1 VPDQR
6 PLEPLP
12 LSPPGF
18 FAGSKLLQRVMW
30 IALGLTIGLTV
41 LAVSRPR
48 PAAMATD
55 TRSASLQ
62 GDPAKLD
69 FLKKYLRLPTEV
81 QATEFH
87 IAYHD
92 NSKGMVPGPSDYD
105 LRVVVKVPPDK
116 VSQWVA
122 EMGQPTAPFDVAWAY
137 ELLPK
142 EERWRI
148 ASPPTYYQRDR
159 VQVVT
164 FEPEGI
170 VFKRVWSE

>member
-1 VPDQR
+1 MPDDR

-12 LSPPGF
+12 LSPPGP
-18 FAGSKLLQRVMW
+18 FAGSKLLPRVMW

-41 LAVSRPR
+41 LAVVRPR
-48 PAAMATD
+48 PSAMATD

-62 GDPAKLD
+62 GDAAKLE

-87 IAYHD
+87 IRYHA
-92 NSKGMVPGPSDYD
+92 NSKGMVPGPADYD
-105 LRVVVKVPPDK
+105 LRVVVKVPPDN
-116 VSQWVA
+116 VPQWAA

-142 EERWRI
+142 DQRWQI
-148 ASPPTYYQRDR
+148 ASPPTYYERDR

-164 FEPEGI
+164 FPPEGI
-170 VFKRVWSE
+170 VFKRVWSQ

>member
-1 VPDQR
+1 VPDDR
-6 PLEPLP
+6 PLDPLP
-12 LSPPGF
+12 LSPAGSAP
-18 FAGSKLLQRVMW
+18 GSKLLPRVMW

-41 LAVSRPR
+41 LAVIRPK

-55 TRSASLQ
+55 TRSAALQ
-62 GDPAKLD
+62 GDRAKLD

-87 IAYHD
+87 ITYQD

-105 LRVVVKVPPDK
+105 LRVVVKVSPDK
-116 VSQWVA
+116 VPQWSA

-142 EERWRI
+142 EDRWRI
-148 ASPPTYYQRDR
+148 TSTPVYYQRER

-164 FEPEGI
+164 FAPEGI
-170 VFKRVWSE
+170 VFKRVWRY